1 MPETIDGFWLPQN
14 IRERVLTTDT
24 EFDTATFSQG
34 LASDHKNRAAVTARW
49 PRFSME
55 QWKEILKLL
64 QENRHQAPSGVE
76 FWQRFQSA
84 LNEIQRRFESPTE
97 TLRLQA
103 LDTIPKY
110 TGYSEPMIRYTL
122 SAQNMMA
129 LNQIPAAFSFNPSN
143 QIFKDWQA
151 MSGLPGRTI
160 FFSANEWQRRMIR
173 LTSFRSQKL
182 YAEPVPLDFAL
193 GYGAGNVPGTAML
206 IAFLCLATTLK
217 SNQLPTVVVKN
228 SRREPIFTPLVLNA
242 LEDADPELVSTTAVL
257 IWDYQ
262 GSAEQDFLLS
272 QADLVLAAAGD
283 DTIAQIQ
290 SQIEK
295 VKEKSNNQHPI
306 RFHAHGHKVS
316 FSAISKDVL
325 KKGAVLE
332 EENNTALLN
341 VVTLLSALDSVFW
354 DQHGCLSS
362 RIHFVEVG
370 GSGFFDANQYAAQ
383 LETQLRFLEKA
394 IPRGA
399 WPRQLLHDRFD
410 RYKALER
417 TGKVKVFTSYDDE
430 FHIAVDQRPLNQS
443 AFQNMVNDCQGRVI
457 IIRPVNDLME
467 IPDNYLKLLPSS
479 NLQSLSVAVGQNPSG
494 LTAPFLKFVKECC
507 ACGITAVRSV
517 GRGAFP
523 QLSYSW
529 DGYIPLDLLHARPE
543 GYFSTIEFDAPYD
556 QMIETYRMIQ
566 QRGAESALV

>member
-1 MPETIDGFWLPQN
+1 
-14 IRERVLTTDT
+14 
-24 EFDTATFSQG
+24 
-34 LASDHKNRAAVTARW
+34 
-49 PRFSME
+49 
-55 QWKEILKLL
+55 
-64 QENRHQAPSGVE
+64 
-76 FWQRFQSA
+76 
-84 LNEIQRRFESPTE
+84 
-97 TLRLQA
+97 
-103 LDTIPKY
+103 
-110 TGYSEPMIRYTL
+110 
-122 SAQNMMA
+122 
-129 LNQIPAAFSFNPSN
+129 
-143 QIFKDWQA
+143 
-151 MSGLPGRTI
+151 
-160 FFSANEWQRRMIR
+160 
-173 LTSFRSQKL
+173 
-182 YAEPVPLDFAL
+182 
-193 GYGAGNVPGTAML
+193 
-206 IAFLCLATTLK
+206 
-217 SNQLPTVVVKN
+217 
-228 SRREPIFTPLVLNA
+228 
-242 LEDADPELVSTTAVL
+242 
-257 IWDYQ
+257 
-262 GSAEQDFLLS
+262 
-272 QADLVLAAAGD
+272 VLAAAGD

-290 SQIEK
+290 SQIDK
-295 VKEKSNNQHPI
+295 LKGQSNTQHPI